1 MPNRRPVVL
10 VILDGW
16 GISPDRTAN
25 AVALAETP
33 VFDRLAETY
42 LQGSLRTSGHDVGLP
57 EGQMGNSEVGHLT
70 LGAGCV
76 IDQDLLLIDK
86 LAATGA
92 FDANPVVQAA
102 FEHVRS
108 AARSAVAPTDRG
120 TRDTGDRGTA
130 ARDAATG
137 SQDAVAGRSLHL
149 LGLVGDGGV
158 HAHSRHLFALLE
170 AARRAGL
177 TRVFLHAFTDGR
189 DTPPASGRAF
199 MRAIT
204 AFMQDE
210 GIGRV
215 ATVCGRYWAMDRDR
229 RWDRTA
235 RAWAALVDGVGRT
248 ATSPEAAIEAGYA
261 AGETDE
267 FIAPTV
273 VTDAAGQPLARIEA
287 GDAVILFNFRADRVR
302 QILAALTDPG
312 FDGFPRRLPA
322 DLFVATM
329 TEYQEGQRAAMIAPS
344 KDVEWPLA
352 RVLSD
357 HGRRQFHT
365 AETEKYAHVTYFF
378 NGGREAPFPGEARH
392 MVPSPKVATY
402 DRAPEMSA
410 VVLTDDLVARIASGA
425 DDFVLVNYANADM
438 VGHTGDL
445 EAAIIAVET
454 VDACLGRVLDAAAA
468 AGGTVLVTAD
478 HGNCEMMIDPAS
490 GGPHTAHTLNPVPL
504 VIVDPAFR
512 RDAVPPLALELG
524 SLSDVAPTIL
534 ALLGV
539 PAPPTMTGR
548 VLFHPVEALRGG
560 GE

>member
-16 GISPDRTAN
+16 GNSPDRTAN

-42 LQGSLRTSGHDVGLP
+42 LQGTLRTSGHDVGLP

-76 IDQDLLLIDK
+76 IDQDLLVIDR
-86 LAATGA
+86 LAAAGA

-108 AARSAVAPTDRG
+108 A
-120 TRDTGDRGTA
+120 
-130 ARDAATG
+130 
-137 SQDAVAGRSLHL
+137 GRSLHL

-158 HAHSRHLFALLE
+158 HAHTRHLFALLG

-177 TRVFLHAFTDGR
+177 ARVFLHAFTDGR
-189 DTPPASGRAF
+189 DTPPTSGQAF
-199 MRAIT
+199 MREIT

-210 GIGRV
+210 GIGQV
-215 ATVCGRYWAMDRDR
+215 ATVCGRYWAMDRDQ
-229 RWDRTA
+229 RWDRTT
-235 RAWAALVDGVGRT
+235 RAWAALVDGTGRT
-248 ATSPEAAIEAGYA
+248 ATSPEAAIAAGHA
-261 AGETDE
+261 GGETDE

-273 VTDAAGQPLARIEA
+273 VTDAAGLPLARIEA

-302 QILAALTDPG
+302 QILSALTDPD

-329 TEYQEGQRAAMIAPS
+329 TEYQAGQRAAVIAPS

-378 NGGREAPFPGEARH
+378 NGGREAPFPGETRH

-410 VVLTDDLVARIASGA
+410 AALTDDLVTRIASRE

-454 VDACLGRVLDAAAA
+454 VDACLGRVLDATAA
-468 AGGTVLVTAD
+468 AGGTALVTAD
-478 HGNCEMMIDPAS
+478 HGNCEMMIDPAT

-512 RDAVPPLALELG
+512 RDAHLPLVLEPG
-524 SLSDVAPTIL
+524 ALSDVAPTIL

-548 VLFHPVEALRGG
+548 VLFSVAPSTGDSL
-560 GE
+560 